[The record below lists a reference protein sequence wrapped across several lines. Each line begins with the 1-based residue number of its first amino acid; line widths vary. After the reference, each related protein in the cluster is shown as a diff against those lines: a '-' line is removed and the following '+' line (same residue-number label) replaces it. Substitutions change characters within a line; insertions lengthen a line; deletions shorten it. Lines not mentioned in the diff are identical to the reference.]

1 MKKQKKATRE
11 KGKRNL
17 TKMFQKLEIGDTIC
31 LGRDVAS
38 MGGESFP
45 RRMEGRTGVVEG
57 KRGSAYVVGV
67 KDLNAKKTFIVKP
80 IHLKKL
86 K

>member
-1 MKKQKKATRE
+1 MKKQKKSVRE

-17 TKMFQKLEIGDTIC
+17 SRMFQKLEIGDRVC
-31 LGRDVAS
+31 LCRDVSSKGKA
-38 MGGESFP
+38 SFP
-45 RRMEGRTGVVEG
+45 RRMGGRTGVIEG
-57 KRGSAYVVGV
+57 KRGRAYIVQVN
-67 KDLNAKKTFIVKP
+67 DLNAKKRFIIKP